1 MFARPP
7 QKAKQVTRA
16 HLIKVGAF
24 YSVRAFRLDTK
35 RQVPMIKATTNAQ
48 APEAPSAPS

>member
-16 HLIKVGAF
+16 HLIKVRRF
-24 YSVRAFRLDTK
+24 LRAFRLDTK